1 MFATMGSCI
10 ARVKAAACYLTFF
23 EKYELGEEL
32 GRGHFATILGCTNK
46 RTQAKCAVKVMSL
59 RHLELARVESELLRR
74 VTDHPNILTLID
86 FFEEDDAV
94 FIVTNVCT
102 GGDLFTQIVNEGRY
116 SERSASQVMRQI
128 VSAVDH
134 MHTRGL
140 AHRDL
145 KPENILLLSPSCR
158 TVQVADFGLSKAFK
172 DKSDIFRTPCGTWAY
187 CAPEV
192 SDEKSYTCACDL
204 WTLGILM
211 FILLAGYHPFDVY
224 GDLTEAKLIQ
234 KMKKLDYEFDEDVW
248 QHTSEDAKD
257 IIRSLLKLNADER
270 ASCTS
275 LLETEWMKGIALSDE
290 IRTTETVNLRR
301 FSFQGAERD
310 TGAPPSR
317 GSLVKKCSSSPTKH
331 SVKGHL
337 KAFLSS
343 KTRSPKKSLT
353 DIAKADELSRSAF
366 SASTGSYST
375 VTYSRSPNPFNDDGS
390 RSTSSRINSQPQ
402 SSSSSFSVRTSI
414 S

>member
-1 MFATMGSCI
+1 MGSCI
-10 ARVKAAACYLTFF
+10 ARARAAAAGCLTFF
-23 EKYELGEEL
+23 EKYELDEEL
-32 GRGHFATILGCTNK
+32 GRGHFATIFGCTNK
-46 RTQAKCAVKVMSL
+46 RTQAKYAVKVMSL

-86 FFEEDDAV
+86 FFEEAEAV

-116 SERSASQVMRQI
+116 SERGASQVMRQI
-128 VSAVDH
+128 VSALDH
-134 MHTRGL
+134 MHKRGL

-145 KPENILLLSPSCR
+145 KPENILLLSPACL

-172 DKSDIFRTPCGTWAY
+172 DKNDIFRTPCGTWAY

-192 SDEKSYTCACDL
+192 SGEKPYTCACDL

-224 GDLTEAKLIQ
+224 GDLTEATLIQ
-234 KMKKLDYEFDEDVW
+234 KMKKLDYEFDEDIW
-248 QHTSEDAKD
+248 RHTSEDAKN
-257 IIRSLLKLNADER
+257 IIRSLLKLNPDDR
-270 ASCTS
+270 ASCAS
-275 LLETEWMKGIALSDE
+275 LLDTDWMKGIALSDE
-290 IRTTETVNLRR
+290 IRTAETVNLRR

-310 TGAPPSR
+310 AAVAPPSR
-317 GSLVKKCSSSPTKH
+317 GSLIKKSSSSPTK

-343 KTRSPKKSLT
+343 KARSSKKPLT
-353 DIAKADELSRSAF
+353 DIAKTDEVSRSAF
-366 SASTGSYST
+366 STSTGYST
-375 VTYSRSPNPFNDDGS
+375 ITYSRSPNPCNHS
-390 RSTSSRINSQPQ
+390 RSTSSRTNSESQ
-402 SSSSSFSVRTSI
+402 SSSSNSI